1 MMDLSQEKPRILVVD
16 DTLELR
22 KLLTVRLSLLGYQT
36 AGAEN
41 GRRALEM
48 LRENPFDLVLLDI
61 MMPVMDGYTTLQAIK
76 ADEVLRAIPVIV
88 VSAVSELD
96 SVVRCI
102 ELGAEDYLVKPYN
115 NVLLKARIAASLE
128 RKRLHDRE
136 QAMFDLV
143 RRERA
148 RAEGLLL
155 NILPAPIAERLKAEE
170 TNIAELCDPVTVL
183 FADIVDFTELS
194 TRLPARAVV
203 ALLNRIFTRFD
214 EITQEYQ
221 VEKIKTSGDAYMLAA
236 GVPLPLADHAQRVA
250 HAAIAMKNYV
260 RGVRLPDG
268 SPLFMRFG
276 IHTGPVIAGVIGKHK
291 FIYDIW
297 GDTVN
302 TASRVETNGLPN
314 EIQVSTHTM
323 RLLQNQFE
331 FSPRGQIPVKGK
343 GTLDLFLLAGL
354 KNP

>member
-1 MMDLSQEKPRILVVD
+1 MAELFQEKPQILVVD

-36 AGAEN
+36 EGAEN

-48 LRENPFDLVLLDI
+48 LRQNPFDLVLLDI
-61 MMPVMDGYTTLQAIK
+61 MMPVMDGYATLEAMK
-76 ADEVLRAIPVIV
+76 ADEVLRSIPVIV
-88 VSAVSELD
+88 ISAVSELD

-102 ELGAEDYLVKPYN
+102 ELGADDYLVKPYN

-128 RKRLHDRE
+128 RKCLHDRE
-136 QAMFDLV
+136 QAMLDLV

-155 NILPAPIAERLKAEE
+155 NILPAPIAERLKANE

-194 TRLPARAVV
+194 TRLPAREVV

-214 EITQEYQ
+214 EITQEHNL
-221 VEKIKTSGDAYMLAA
+221 EKIKTSGDAYMLAA
-236 GVPLPLADHAQRVA
+236 GVPLPMIDHAQRVA
-250 HAAIAMKNYV
+250 YAAIEMKRYIC
-260 RGVRLPDG
+260 GVRLPDG
-268 SPLFMRFG
+268 SPLLMRFG

-302 TASRVETNGLPN
+302 TASRVESNDLPN
-314 EIQVSTHTM
+314 EIQVSAHTM
-323 RLLQNQFE
+323 RLLQNQFN
-331 FSPRGQIPVKGK
+331 FSPRGQISIKGK
-343 GTLDLFLLAGL
+343 GTLDLFLLEGSS
-354 KNP
+354 N